1 MCCQFY
7 FDHDTLRD
15 IRRIVDAVE
24 SGMDEL
30 RQGDIHPSDIAAVIS
45 GSVSGKSCLLQA
57 EKMQWGFP
65 GFDGRQLLIN
75 ARAET
80 AAEKRT
86 FRDSVRR
93 YRCVIPAKHFYE
105 WDRNKTKVT
114 FTWEASPCLYFAGLY
129 IPLCGTE
136 IRINRMKNCKENSKE
151 NCKEDKDFRFV
162 ILTTAANDSMKPVHD
177 RMPLILPE
185 NQIRDWIFDD
195 GAVREIL
202 RQGSPL
208 LDRYQEYE
216 QLSLF

>member
-7 FDHDTLRD
+7 FDHDTMRD

-30 RQGDIHPSDIAAVIS
+30 RQGDIHPSDTAAVIS
-45 GSVSGKSCLLQA
+45 GSVSGKGSLLHA
-57 EKMQWGFP
+57 GKMQWGFP
-65 GFDGRQLLIN
+65 GFDGKQLLIN

-86 FRDSVRR
+86 FRDSVRH

-114 FTWEASPCLYFAGLY
+114 FTWKESSCLYFAGLY
-129 IPLCGTE
+129 IPCCGAE
-136 IRINRMKNCKENSKE
+136 SRINRMENCRENRKENKA
-151 NCKEDKDFRFV
+151 FRFV

-177 RMPLILPE
+177 RMPLILQE

-195 GAVREIL
+195 GVTGKIL
-202 RQGSPL
+202 GQGSPV